1 METAKCNKCEN
12 VNEVKVST
20 GHTKPENKGRMYF
33 TCTNCKQ
40 FQWVEGV
47 STTPTSPVEALQA
60 PENTNDTYRAEKK
73 EEARGKVRNSIAVAF
88 IGAFGPSLGLEDLK
102 LTDEKIAEM
111 EIYVEWV
118 MEGK

>member
-1 METAKCNKCEN
+1 METAKCNKCQN

-20 GHTKPENKGRMYF
+20 GHTKPENKGRKYF

-47 STTPTSPVEALQA
+47 SATPTSPVEALQA

-73 EEARGKVRNSIAVAF
+73 EEARGKVRTLLAEALIQNQ
-88 IGAFGPSLGLEDLK
+88 GLVK
-102 LTDEKIAEM
+102 LDSDMKLLLEE
-111 EIYVEWV
+111 YVLYC
-118 MEGK
+118 MEGR